1 MYKFNIYIYTN
12 VPSYIPAFFF
22 CVVHPSN
29 SSHKNSLIK
38 LSLSLE
44 LRVTVRST
52 NSENWFFR
60 KVIKCRRTSL
70 AGELVSCWPEA
81 QTPSVEIPRGILSG
95 VQSNQKKRR
104 NVGFFLKGKKG
115 PEKREMVQKLM
126 EKKTTGVVFWGFL
139 EWWNGACSS
148 LFSFLE
154 KTSNH
159 YYWTWLRK
167 RIRPKTM
174 RKSENPHLATFTTRK
189 KCTLQSQSFSAGSP

>member
-1 MYKFNIYIYTN
+1 MYKFNIYIYIYTN

-126 EKKTTGVVFWGFL
+126 EKKNYRSCFLRVSWMVEWGVFIFVFFL
-139 EWWNGACSS
+139 G
-148 LFSFLE
+148 
-154 KTSNH
+154 
-159 YYWTWLRK
+159 
-167 RIRPKTM
+167 
-174 RKSENPHLATFTTRK
+174 ENI
-189 KCTLQSQSFSAGSP
+189 